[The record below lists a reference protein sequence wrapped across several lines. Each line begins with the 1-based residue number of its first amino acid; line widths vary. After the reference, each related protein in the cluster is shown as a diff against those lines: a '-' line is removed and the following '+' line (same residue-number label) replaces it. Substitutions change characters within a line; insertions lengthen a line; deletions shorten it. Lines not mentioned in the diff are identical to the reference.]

1 MDTVHLTTLIENL
14 RNEGAYIIAS
24 IEGVVASLFVVAPV
38 YELLGA
44 TKNKTIIAP
53 VEQPN

>member
-1 MDTVHLTTLIENL
+1 MDTVRLTTLIENL

-38 YELLGA
+38 HELLGA

-53 VEQPN
+53 VEEPN